1 MRSFHL
7 ENLETVHIILTMST
21 TSAQELHLVG
31 SLAAPIVNDLSP
43 VVVKHGPKGSLVS
56 ITSR

>member
-1 MRSFHL
+1 MSL
-7 ENLETVHIILTMST
+7 LTMTT

-43 VVVKHGPKGSLVS
+43 VFVNHGPKGSLVS